1 LRNEFDS
8 LNAVVLGVSKDS
20 LESHRKFIEQ
30 RGIEIALLSDTDR
43 KVLEAY
49 GAWQLKTMYGKESWG
64 VVRSTVLID
73 PGGKVAKVWPKV
85 AKAAGHA
92 AKVLEEFRKMVG

>member
-1 LRNEFDS
+1 
-8 LNAVVLGVSKDS
+8 
-20 LESHRKFIEQ
+20 
-30 RGIEIALLSDTDR
+30 
-43 KVLEAY
+43 
-49 GAWQLKTMYGKESWG
+49 
-64 VVRSTVLID
+64 LID